1 MKLGMPVRVYSVPP
15 PPLETSKGRWECLD
29 DASNDRAAELLFR
42 LPAQELT
49 NSHTQVLDMHP
60 KIDGDVLIVREDG
73 EDLSVNHLA
82 AMWRIV
88 RDCMAAAN
96 NGLGPVADLTSY
108 DYHRALEKQE
118 SYPEVVSN
126 LTATGLKPT
135 AFPEGFMELI
145 DPRLLSDGP
154 APALNTVAAPA
165 LPSRDKT
172 ARPVLQDER
181 TLPSL
186 WTQVKARGGR
196 LGTQPRIEFEGY
208 SFKLFAR
215 NDQEQEP
222 EDNAEGP
229 PDEADIDV

>member
-1 MKLGMPVRVYSVPP
+1 MNDFQDVLDFFLWYGQQFTPEMFSYCQRYDLLGASPPIQGVLVRCAATESLYPGDGALVSVQVDHLHPIRGLYTANHVKAGDVSQLSMKLGMLVRVYSVPP

-42 LPAQELT
+42 LPAQEST

-82 AMWRIV
+82 AMWRIA

-118 SYPEVVSN
+118 S
-126 LTATGLKPT
+126 
-135 AFPEGFMELI
+135 
-145 DPRLLSDGP
+145 
-154 APALNTVAAPA
+154 
-165 LPSRDKT
+165 
-172 ARPVLQDER
+172 
-181 TLPSL
+181 
-186 WTQVKARGGR
+186 
-196 LGTQPRIEFEGY
+196 
-208 SFKLFAR
+208 
-215 NDQEQEP
+215 
-222 EDNAEGP
+222 
-229 PDEADIDV
+229 